1 MLVVPVL
8 MTMTM
13 AVALIS
19 ITGSSSREIRVKCTQ
34 SILKRTV
41 VDKGWNKFGNKL
53 T

>member
-13 AVALIS
+13 AVAVIS
-19 ITGSSSREIRVKCTQ
+19 ITGSSIREIRVKCTQ
-34 SILKRTV
+34 AILKRTV
-41 VDKGWNKFGNKL
+41 VDKSWSKFGNEL